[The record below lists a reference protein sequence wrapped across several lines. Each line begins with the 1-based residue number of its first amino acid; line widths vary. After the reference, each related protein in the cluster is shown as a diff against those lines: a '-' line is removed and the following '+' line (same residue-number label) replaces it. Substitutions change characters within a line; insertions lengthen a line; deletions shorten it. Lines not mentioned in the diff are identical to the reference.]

1 MTQDLFD
8 PYAPVPETPVKS
20 GNAPEFSVSDLSN
33 ALKRTVE
40 DAFSFVRVR
49 GEISGFKQASSG
61 HMYLALKDD
70 KAVLDGVC
78 WRGQA
83 AKLGLVPEDGM
94 EVIVTGR
101 LTTFPGRSKY
111 QIVIESMEVAG
122 EGALLKLLEERKKKL
137 AAEGLFDP
145 DRKKPIPF
153 LPDVIGI
160 VTSPTGAV
168 IRDIMHRL
176 RDRFPRRVLLWPVLV
191 QGQGAAEQV
200 AEAVRG
206 FNDLLPYGQIPRPDV
221 LIVARGGGSLE
232 DLWCFN
238 EEIVARAVADSD
250 IPVISAVGHETDTT
264 LIDFVSDLRAPTPTG
279 AAEKAVPVRMDLIG
293 QVEEDGLR
301 LAQAVRRL
309 GLEKKTALE
318 SLARGLGDPKRM
330 LEERAQTLDNWADR
344 LPRAAVNLTQ
354 QARARLNEAS
364 ARLVSPREQLSEKRG
379 RLENAALRLDGA
391 MKSALQMQ
399 QARLDRAAAGLRP
412 GDAKRDVVRAEKQ
425 IADLG
430 ARMQAAVG
438 NIVKREAEG
447 LARYD
452 RLLESYS
459 YRNVLKRGFAVV
471 RDGAGNLVGK
481 SGDLVTGQSYDLEMG
496 DGITRVTAGEGTATS
511 GPEGAKPSE
520 RSQPS
525 EPTEPAQRKDDSAN
539 IAVETAG
546 ATVAPKPAK
555 PKPAK
560 KKNPRPQEDD
570 RQGSLL

>member
-20 GNAPEFSVSDLSN
+20 GNTPEFSVSDLSN

-49 GEISGFKQASSG
+49 GEISGFKRASSG

-70 KAVLDGVC
+70 KAVIDGVC

-83 AKLGLVPEDGM
+83 GKLGLVPEDGM

-111 QIVIESMEVAG
+111 QIVIETMEVAG

-191 QGQGAAEQV
+191 QGQGAADQV

-232 DLWCFN
+232 DLWSFN
-238 EEIVARAVADSD
+238 EEIVARAVAESD

-279 AAEKAVPVRMDLIG
+279 AAEKAVPVRVELIG

-309 GLEKKTALE
+309 GVEKKTALE

-330 LEERAQTLDNWADR
+330 LEERNQILDNWADR
-344 LPRAAVNLTQ
+344 LPRATINLTR

-399 QARLDRAAAGLRP
+399 QSRLDRAGAGLRP
-412 GDAKRDVVRAEKQ
+412 SDAKRDIARADKQ
-425 IADLG
+425 INDL
-430 ARMQAAVG
+430 ATRMASAVK
-438 NIVKREAEG
+438 NVLNREAEG

-471 RDGAGNLVGK
+471 RDTTGNLIGK
-481 SGDLVTGQSYDLEMG
+481 SADIVAGQGYDLEMG
-496 DGITRVTAGEGTATS
+496 DGVARVTAGNEAD
-511 GPEGAKPSE
+511 AKSLE
-520 RSQPS
+520 NN
-525 EPTEPAQRKDDSAN
+525 DDSAT
-539 IAVETAG
+539 IAAQSQP
-546 ATVAPKPAK
+546 VAAPAPEKPSK

-560 KKNPRPQEDD
+560 KKNPRPKDDD

>member
-8 PYAPVPETPVKS
+8 PFAPVPGKPAKS
-20 GNAPEFSVSDLSN
+20 GNTPEFTVSDLSN

-49 GEISGFKQASSG
+49 GEISGFKRASSG

-83 AKLGLVPEDGM
+83 GKLGLVPEDGM

-111 QIVIESMEVAG
+111 QIVIETMEVAG
-122 EGALLKLLEERKKKL
+122 EGALLKLLEDRKKKL

-145 DRKKPIPF
+145 ERKKAIPF

-191 QGQGAAEQV
+191 QGNGAAEQV

-206 FNDLLPYGQIPRPDV
+206 FNELLPYGQIPRPDV

-232 DLWCFN
+232 DLWAFN
-238 EEIVARAVADSD
+238 EEIVARAVARSA

-309 GLEKKTALE
+309 GMEKKTVLE
-318 SLARGLGDPKRM
+318 GLARGLGDPRRL
-330 LEERAQTLDNWADR
+330 LEERSQMLDNWSDR
-344 LPRAAVNLTQ
+344 LPRAAGNIARN
-354 QARARLNEAS
+354 ARARLNEAS

-379 RLENAALRLDGA
+379 RLDTAALRLDGA

-399 QARLDRAAAGLRP
+399 KSRLDRAGAGLRP
-412 GDAKRDVVRAEKQ
+412 SDAQRLIDQGTKQ
-425 IADLG
+425 VIDLS
-430 ARMQAAVG
+430 ARMQTAVR
-438 NIVKREAEG
+438 NTLTREAEG

-471 RDGAGNLVGK
+471 RDGAGHLVEK
-481 SGDLVTGQSYDLEMG
+481 SADLVAGQGYDLEMG
-496 DGITRVTAGEGTATS
+496 DGVARVTAGTAKAGSPATPGSGTVGS
-511 GPEGAKPSE
+511 GA
-520 RSQPS
+520 
-525 EPTEPAQRKDDSAN
+525 SA
-539 IAVETAG
+539 ADAADAAG
-546 ATVAPKPAK
+546 AGTIETGAAMPPDAQPVPKPKA
-555 PKPAK
+555 PRK
-560 KKNPRPQEDD
+560 KARRPQDDD

>member
-8 PYAPVPETPVKS
+8 PYAPVPETPAKS
-20 GNAPEFSVSDLSN
+20 GNSPEFSVSDLSN

-49 GEISGFKQASSG
+49 GEISGFKRASSG
-61 HMYLALKDD
+61 HMYLALKDEQ
-70 KAVLDGVC
+70 AVIDGVC

-83 AKLGLVPEDGM
+83 SKLGLVPEDGM

-137 AAEGLFDP
+137 AAEGLFDA

-153 LPDVIGI
+153 LPNVIGI

-232 DLWCFN
+232 DLWSFN
-238 EEIVARAVADSD
+238 EEVVARAVAESD

-279 AAEKAVPVRMDLIG
+279 AAEKAVPVRVELIG

-309 GLEKKTALE
+309 GVEKKTALE

-330 LEERAQTLDNWADR
+330 LEERSQTLDNWADR
-344 LPRAAVNLTQ
+344 LPRAAVNVTQ

-399 QARLDRAAAGLRP
+399 QSRLDRAAAGLRP
-412 GDAKRDVVRAEKQ
+412 VDAKRDIARADKQ
-425 IADLG
+425 IMDLG
-430 ARMQAAVG
+430 TRLQGAVR
-438 NIVKREAEG
+438 NTLNREAEG

-471 RDGAGNLVGK
+471 RDGDGNLVGK
-481 SGDLVTGQSYDLEMG
+481 SSDLVTGQTYDLEMG
-496 DGITRVTAGEGTATS
+496 DGITPVTAGEGVATS
-511 GPEGAKPSE
+511 K
-520 RSQPS
+520 
-525 EPTEPAQRKDDSAN
+525 PAQGKDDSAT
-539 IAVETAG
+539 IADQNA
-546 ATVAPKPAK
+546 AISAPEKTAK

-560 KKNPRPQEDD
+560 KKNPSPKDDD

>member
-49 GEISGFKQASSG
+49 GEISGFKRASSG

-70 KAVLDGVC
+70 KAVIDGVC

-83 AKLGLVPEDGM
+83 GKLGLVPEDGM

-111 QIVIESMEVAG
+111 QIVIETMEVAG

-137 AAEGLFDP
+137 AAEGLFEP
-145 DRKKPIPF
+145 ERKKPIPF

-221 LIVARGGGSLE
+221 LIVARGGGALE
-232 DLWCFN
+232 DLWAFN
-238 EEIVARAVADSD
+238 EEVVARAVAESD

-279 AAEKAVPVRMDLIG
+279 AAEKAVPVRGELIG

-309 GLEKKTALE
+309 GVEKKTALE

-330 LEERAQTLDNWADR
+330 LEERSQTLDNWADR
-344 LPRAAVNLTQ
+344 LPRAAVNVTQ

-399 QARLDRAAAGLRP
+399 QSRLDRAAAGLRP
-412 GDAKRDVVRAEKQ
+412 SDAKRDIARADKQ
-425 IADLG
+425 IIDLG
-430 ARMQAAVG
+430 TRLQGAVR
-438 NIVKREAEG
+438 NTLTREAEG

-481 SGDLVTGQSYDLEMG
+481 SSDLVIGETYDLEMG
-496 DGITRVTAGEGTATS
+496 DGITPVTAGEGTATS
-511 GPEGAKPSE
+511 KPQKGE
-520 RSQPS
+520 
-525 EPTEPAQRKDDSAN
+525 DDSAN
-539 IAVETAG
+539 IPAQNTA
-546 ATVAPKPAK
+546 TPAPEKPAK

-560 KKNPRPQEDD
+560 KKNPSPKDDD

>member
-8 PYAPVPETPVKS
+8 PYAPVPETPAKS
-20 GNAPEFSVSDLSN
+20 GNTPEFSVSDLSN

-49 GEISGFKQASSG
+49 GEISGFKRAASG

-83 AKLGLVPEDGM
+83 GKLGLVPEDGM

-111 QIVIESMEVAG
+111 QIVIETMEVAG

-137 AAEGLFDP
+137 AAEGLFEP
-145 DRKKPIPF
+145 ERKKPIPF

-232 DLWCFN
+232 DLWAFN
-238 EEIVARAVADSD
+238 EEVVARAVADSD

-279 AAEKAVPVRMDLIG
+279 AAEKAVPVRGELIG

-309 GLEKKTALE
+309 GVEKKTALE

-330 LEERAQTLDNWADR
+330 LEERSQTLDNWADR
-344 LPRAAVNLTQ
+344 LPRAAVNVTQ

-399 QARLDRAAAGLRP
+399 QSRLDRAVAGLRP
-412 GDAKRDVVRAEKQ
+412 SDAKRDIARTDKQ
-425 IADLG
+425 IIDLG
-430 ARMQAAVG
+430 TRLQAAMG
-438 NIVKREAEG
+438 NILTREAEG

-471 RDGAGNLVGK
+471 RDRGGNLVGK
-481 SGDLVTGQSYDLEMG
+481 STDLVTGETYDLEMG
-496 DGITRVTAGEGTATS
+496 DGITPVTAGEGVATS
-511 GPEGAKPSE
+511 KPVQGRDNDAKINAGSAAAPAPEKS
-520 RSQPS
+520 
-525 EPTEPAQRKDDSAN
+525 T
-539 IAVETAG
+539 
-546 ATVAPKPAK
+546 K

-560 KKNPRPQEDD
+560 KKNPSPKDDD

>member
-49 GEISGFKQASSG
+49 GEISGFKRASSG

-70 KAVLDGVC
+70 KAVIDGVC

-83 AKLGLVPEDGM
+83 GKLGLVPEDGM

-111 QIVIESMEVAG
+111 QIVIETMEVAG

-137 AAEGLFDP
+137 AAEGLFEP
-145 DRKKPIPF
+145 ERKKPIPF
-153 LPDVIGI
+153 LPNVIGI

-221 LIVARGGGSLE
+221 LIVARGGGALE
-232 DLWCFN
+232 DLWAFN
-238 EEIVARAVADSD
+238 EEVVARAVAESD

-279 AAEKAVPVRMDLIG
+279 AAEKAVPVRGELIG

-309 GLEKKTALE
+309 GVEKKTALE

-330 LEERAQTLDNWADR
+330 LEERSQTLDNWADR
-344 LPRAAVNLTQ
+344 LPRAAVNVTQ

-399 QARLDRAAAGLRP
+399 QSRLDRAAAGLRP
-412 GDAKRDVVRAEKQ
+412 SDAKRDIARADKQ
-425 IADLG
+425 IIDLG
-430 ARMQAAVG
+430 TRLQGAVR
-438 NIVKREAEG
+438 NTLTREAEG
-447 LARYD
+447 LARYH

-481 SGDLVTGQSYDLEMG
+481 SSDLVIGETYDLEMG
-496 DGITRVTAGEGTATS
+496 DGITPVTAGEGAAIS
-511 GPEGAKPSE
+511 KP
-520 RSQPS
+520 Q
-525 EPTEPAQRKDDSAN
+525 KGGDDSAN
-539 IAVETAG
+539 IPAQNTA
-546 ATVAPKPAK
+546 TPAPEKPAK

-560 KKNPRPQEDD
+560 KKNPSPKDDD

>member
-83 AKLGLVPEDGM
+83 AKLGLAPEDGM

-238 EEIVARAVADSD
+238 EEIVARAVADSN

-391 MKSALQMQ
+391 MKSALQIQ

-525 EPTEPAQRKDDSAN
+525 EPAEPAQRKDDSAN
-539 IAVETAG
+539 IVVETAG

-560 KKNPRPQEDD
+560 KKNPRPQDDD

>member
-496 DGITRVTAGEGTATS
+496 DGITRVTAGEGAATS

-520 RSQPS
+520 RSEPS
-525 EPTEPAQRKDDSAN
+525 EPAQRKDDSAN

-546 ATVAPKPAK
+546 ATAAPKPAK

-560 KKNPRPQEDD
+560 KKNPRPQDDD

>member
-49 GEISGFKQASSG
+49 GEISGFKRASSG

-70 KAVLDGVC
+70 KAVIDGVC

-111 QIVIESMEVAG
+111 QIVIETMEVAG

-145 DRKKPIPF
+145 ERKKPIPF

-232 DLWCFN
+232 DLWAFN
-238 EEIVARAVADSD
+238 EEVVARAVAESD

-279 AAEKAVPVRMDLIG
+279 AAEKVVPVRVELIG

-309 GLEKKTALE
+309 GVEKKTSLE

-330 LEERAQTLDNWADR
+330 LEERSQTLDNWADR
-344 LPRAAVNLTQ
+344 LPRAAVNVTQ

-399 QARLDRAAAGLRP
+399 QSRLDRAAAGLRP
-412 GDAKRDVVRAEKQ
+412 SDAKRDIARADKQ
-425 IADLG
+425 IIDLG
-430 ARMQAAVG
+430 TRLQAAMR
-438 NIVKREAEG
+438 NTLTREAEG

-471 RDGAGNLVGK
+471 RDGDGNLVGK
-481 SGDLVTGQSYDLEMG
+481 SSDLVTGQTYDLEMG
-496 DGITRVTAGEGTATS
+496 DGITPVTAGEDVATS
-511 GPEGAKPSE
+511 K
-520 RSQPS
+520 
-525 EPTEPAQRKDDSAN
+525 PAQGRDDSAT
-539 IAVETAG
+539 IADQNAAISVPE
-546 ATVAPKPAK
+546 KSAK

-560 KKNPRPQEDD
+560 KKNPSPKDDD

>member
-8 PYAPVPETPVKS
+8 PYAPVPETPAKT
-20 GNAPEFSVSDLSN
+20 GNTPEFSVSDLSN

-49 GEISGFKQASSG
+49 GEISGFKRASSG
-61 HMYLALKDD
+61 HLYLALKDD
-70 KAVLDGVC
+70 KAVIDGVC

-83 AKLGLVPEDGM
+83 GKLGLVPEDGM

-111 QIVIESMEVAG
+111 QIVIETMEVAG
-122 EGALLKLLEERKKKL
+122 EGALLKLLEDRKKKL
-137 AAEGLFDP
+137 AAEGLFDA

-176 RDRFPRRVLLWPVLV
+176 RDRFPRRVLLWPVVV

-232 DLWCFN
+232 DLWSFN
-238 EEIVARAVADSD
+238 EEVVARAVADSD

-279 AAEKAVPVRMDLIG
+279 AAEKAVPVRLELIN
-293 QVEEDGLR
+293 QLEEGGLR
-301 LAQAVRRL
+301 LSQAVRRL
-309 GLEKKTALE
+309 GQEKKTALD

-330 LEERAQTLDNWADR
+330 LEERAQMLDNWADR
-344 LPRAAVNLTQ
+344 LPRATGNIVERRRAQLGEISSRLT
-354 QARARLNEAS
+354 
-364 ARLVSPREQLSEKRG
+364 SPREQISEKRA
-379 RLENAALRLDGA
+379 RLENAALRMG
-391 MKSALQMQ
+391 SALKSSVQTQ
-399 QARLDRAAAGLRP
+399 HARLDRAAAGLRP
-412 GDAKRDVVRAEKQ
+412 NTVKRDIERTHHQ
-425 IADLG
+425 INDLA
-430 ARMQAAVG
+430 ARMQAAVK
-438 NIVKREAEG
+438 NAITRETEG
-447 LARYD
+447 LARYE

-459 YRNVLKRGFAVV
+459 YRNVIKRGFAVV
-471 RDGAGNLVGK
+471 RDQDGHLVDQAANLT
-481 SGDLVTGQSYDLEMG
+481 TGQHYDLEMR
-496 DGITRVTAGEGTATS
+496 DGVTRVTAGEGSDSATGPAPAPS
-511 GPEGAKPSE
+511 GGQGVSE
-520 RSQPS
+520 KASASAPVA
-525 EPTEPAQRKDDSAN
+525 EPA
-539 IAVETAG
+539 
-546 ATVAPKPAK
+546 PKTKTPR
-555 PKPAK
+555 
-560 KKNPRPQEDD
+560 KKNPKPKDDD

>member
-1 MTQDLFD
+1 MKQDLFD

-49 GEISGFKQASSG
+49 GEISGFKRASSG

-70 KAVLDGVC
+70 KAVIDGVC

-111 QIVIESMEVAG
+111 QIVIETMEVAG

-145 DRKKPIPF
+145 ERKKPIPF

-232 DLWCFN
+232 DLWAFN
-238 EEIVARAVADSD
+238 EEVVARAVAESD

-279 AAEKAVPVRMDLIG
+279 AAEKAVPVRVELIG

-309 GLEKKTALE
+309 GVEKKTALE

-330 LEERAQTLDNWADR
+330 LEERSQTLDNWADR
-344 LPRAAVNLTQ
+344 LPRAAVNVTQ

-399 QARLDRAAAGLRP
+399 QSRLDRAAAGLRP
-412 GDAKRDVVRAEKQ
+412 SDAKRDIARADKQ
-425 IADLG
+425 IIDLG
-430 ARMQAAVG
+430 TRLQGAVR
-438 NIVKREAEG
+438 NTLNREAEG

-481 SGDLVTGQSYDLEMG
+481 SSDLVIGETYDLEMG
-496 DGITRVTAGEGTATS
+496 DGITPVTAGEGVATS
-511 GPEGAKPSE
+511 KP
-520 RSQPS
+520 Q
-525 EPTEPAQRKDDSAN
+525 KGGDGSAN
-539 IAVETAG
+539 IAAENSS
-546 ATVAPKPAK
+546 APAPEKPAT

-560 KKNPRPQEDD
+560 KKNPSPKDDD

>member
-20 GNAPEFSVSDLSN
+20 GNTPEFSVSDLSN

-49 GEISGFKQASSG
+49 GEISGFKRAASG

-70 KAVLDGVC
+70 KAVIDGVC

-83 AKLGLVPEDGM
+83 GKLGLVPEDGM

-111 QIVIESMEVAG
+111 QIVIETMEVAG

-145 DRKKPIPF
+145 ERKKPIPF

-191 QGQGAAEQV
+191 QGQGAADQV

-232 DLWCFN
+232 DLWSFN
-238 EEIVARAVADSD
+238 EEVVARAVAESD

-279 AAEKAVPVRMDLIG
+279 AAEKAVPVRIDLIG
-293 QVEEDGLR
+293 QIEEGGHR

-309 GLEKKTALE
+309 GVEKKTALE

-330 LEERAQTLDNWADR
+330 LEERSQTLDNWADR
-344 LPRAAVNLTQ
+344 LPRATINVTQ

-391 MKSALQMQ
+391 MKSALQMRQ
-399 QARLDRAAAGLRP
+399 SRLDRAGAGLRP
-412 GDAKRDVVRAEKQ
+412 SDAKRDIARADKQ
-425 IADLG
+425 INDL
-430 ARMQAAVG
+430 ATRMASAVK
-438 NIVKREAEG
+438 NVLNREAEG

-471 RDGAGNLVGK
+471 RDDAGNLIEATADIVA
-481 SGDLVTGQSYDLEMG
+481 GQGYDLEMR
-496 DGITRVTAGEGTATS
+496 DGVTRVTAGTDGTAKALEKDDDSATIVAETQQVTAPAS
-511 GPEGAKPSE
+511 AKPS
-520 RSQPS
+520 
-525 EPTEPAQRKDDSAN
+525 
-539 IAVETAG
+539 
-546 ATVAPKPAK
+546 K

-560 KKNPRPQEDD
+560 KKNPRPKDDD

>member
-1 MTQDLFD
+1 MKT
-8 PYAPVPETPVKS
+8 

-49 GEISGFKQASSG
+49 GEISGFKRAASG

-83 AKLGLVPEDGM
+83 GKLGLVPEDGM

-111 QIVIESMEVAG
+111 QIVIETMEVAG

-137 AAEGLFDP
+137 AAEGLFEP
-145 DRKKPIPF
+145 ERKKPIPF

-191 QGQGAAEQV
+191 QGQGAADQV

-232 DLWCFN
+232 DLWSFN
-238 EEIVARAVADSD
+238 EEIVARAVAESD

-279 AAEKAVPVRMDLIG
+279 AAEKAVPVRGELIG
-293 QVEEDGLR
+293 QVEEDGVR

-309 GLEKKTALE
+309 GVEKKTALE

-330 LEERAQTLDNWADR
+330 LEERSQTLDNWADR
-344 LPRAAVNLTQ
+344 LPRAAVNVTQ

-379 RLENAALRLDGA
+379 RLDNAALRLDGA

-399 QARLDRAAAGLRP
+399 QSRLDRATAGLRP
-412 GDAKRDVVRAEKQ
+412 SDAKRDVARADKQ
-425 IADLG
+425 IIDLG
-430 ARMQAAVG
+430 TRLQAAIR
-438 NIVKREAEG
+438 NTLNREAEG

-471 RDGAGNLVGK
+471 RDSAGNLIGK
-481 SGDLVTGQSYDLEMG
+481 SADIVAGEGYDLEMG
-496 DGITRVTAGEGTATS
+496 DGVTRVTAGAGVDVKPASDTGGTGDAANTETS
-511 GPEGAKPSE
+511 
-520 RSQPS
+520 S
-525 EPTEPAQRKDDSAN
+525 EPA
-539 IAVETAG
+539 TAK
-546 ATVAPKPAK
+546 AEKPARQ
-555 PKPAK
+555 KPAK
-560 KKNPRPQEDD
+560 KKNPSPKDDD

>member
-20 GNAPEFSVSDLSN
+20 GNTPEFSVSDLSN

-49 GEISGFKQASSG
+49 GEISGFKRAASG

-70 KAVLDGVC
+70 KAVIDGVC

-83 AKLGLVPEDGM
+83 GKLGLVPEDGM

-111 QIVIESMEVAG
+111 QIVIETMKVAG

-137 AAEGLFDP
+137 ATEGLFDP
-145 DRKKPIPF
+145 ERKKPIPF

-191 QGQGAAEQV
+191 QGQGAADQV

-232 DLWCFN
+232 DLWSFN
-238 EEIVARAVADSD
+238 EEVVARAVAESD

-279 AAEKAVPVRMDLIG
+279 AAEKAVPVRIDLIG
-293 QVEEDGLR
+293 QIEEGGHR

-309 GLEKKTALE
+309 GVEKKTALE

-330 LEERAQTLDNWADR
+330 LEERSQTLDNWADR
-344 LPRAAVNLTQ
+344 LPRATINVTQ

-399 QARLDRAAAGLRP
+399 QSRLDRAGAGLRP
-412 GDAKRDVVRAEKQ
+412 SDAKRDIARADKE
-425 IADLG
+425 INDL
-430 ARMQAAVG
+430 ATRMASAVK
-438 NIVKREAEG
+438 NVLNREAEG

-471 RDGAGNLVGK
+471 RDDVGNLIEDTADIVA
-481 SGDLVTGQSYDLEMG
+481 GQGYDLEMR
-496 DGITRVTAGEGTATS
+496 DGVTRVTAGTDGTAKALEKDDDSATIVAETQQVTAPAS
-511 GPEGAKPSE
+511 AKPS
-520 RSQPS
+520 
-525 EPTEPAQRKDDSAN
+525 
-539 IAVETAG
+539 
-546 ATVAPKPAK
+546 K

-560 KKNPRPQEDD
+560 KKNPRPKDDD

>member
-8 PYAPVPETPVKS
+8 PFAPVPETPAKS

-33 ALKRTVE
+33 ALKNTVE

-49 GEISGFKQASSG
+49 GEISGFKRASSG

-83 AKLGLVPEDGM
+83 GKLGLVPEDGM

-111 QIVIESMEVAG
+111 QIVIETMEVAG

-137 AAEGLFDP
+137 AGEGLFDA

-191 QGQGAAEQV
+191 QGNGAAEQV

-206 FNDLLPYGQIPRPDV
+206 FNDLLPYGHIPRPDV

-232 DLWCFN
+232 DLWAFN
-238 EEIVARAVADSD
+238 EEVVARAVAESD

-279 AAEKAVPVRMDLIG
+279 AAEKAVPVRGDLIG
-293 QVEEDGLR
+293 QVEENGLR
-301 LAQAVRRL
+301 LSQAVRRL
-309 GLEKKTALE
+309 GVEKKTALE

-330 LEERAQTLDNWADR
+330 LEERNQMLDNWADR
-344 LPRAAVNLTQ
+344 LPRSAVNVVS
-354 QARARLNEAS
+354 QARARLNETS

-379 RLENAALRLDGA
+379 RLENAAVRLDGA
-391 MKSALQMQ
+391 MKSAVQLQKS
-399 QARLDRAAAGLRP
+399 RLDRASAGLRP
-412 GDAKRDVVRAEKQ
+412 TDAKRDVDRARKQ
-425 IADLG
+425 ITDLG
-430 ARMQAAVG
+430 ARMGAAVK
-438 NIVKREAEG
+438 NALTREAEG

-471 RDGAGNLVGK
+471 RDGAGNLVEK
-481 SGDLVTGQSYDLEMG
+481 SADIVTGQGYDLELG
-496 DGITRVTAGEGTATS
+496 DGVTRVTAGDAT
-511 GPEGAKPSE
+511 
-520 RSQPS
+520 
-525 EPTEPAQRKDDSAN
+525 TEPASTPTAPTSGGARDGEDMPVD
-539 IAVETAG
+539 AVASSKPET
-546 ATVAPKPAK
+546 VSK
-555 PKPAK
+555 PKAVK
-560 KKNPRPQEDD
+560 KKDPQPKDDD

>member
-8 PYAPVPETPVKS
+8 PFAPMPEEPAKP
-20 GNAPEFSVSDLSN
+20 GNLPEFSVSDLSN

-49 GEISGFKQASSG
+49 GEISGFKRASSG

-70 KAVLDGVC
+70 QAVLDGVC

-83 AKLGLVPEDGM
+83 SKLGLAPEDGM

-111 QIVIESMEVAG
+111 QIVIETMEVAG

-137 AAEGLFDP
+137 AAEGLFDA

-176 RDRFPRRVLLWPVLV
+176 RERFPRRVLLWPVVV
-191 QGQGAAEQV
+191 QGTGAAEQV
-200 AEAVRG
+200 AQAVRG
-206 FNDLLPYGQIPRPDV
+206 FNDLLPYGNIPRPDV

-232 DLWCFN
+232 DLWAFN
-238 EEIVARAVADSD
+238 EEIIARAVAESD

-279 AAEKAVPVRMDLIG
+279 AAEKAVPVRLDLIG

-301 LAQAVRRL
+301 LTQAVRRL
-309 GLEKKTALE
+309 GVEKRTALE
-318 SLARGLGDPKRM
+318 SLARGLGDPRRM
-330 LEERAQTLDNWADR
+330 LEERSQTLDNWADR
-344 LPRAAVNLTQ
+344 LPRAAGSVLQ
-354 QARARLNEAS
+354 QARARLNEAG

-379 RLENAALRLDGA
+379 RLENAGLRLDGA
-391 MKSALQMQ
+391 IKSAIQMQ
-399 QARLDRAAAGLRP
+399 KARLDQAAAGLRP
-412 GDAKRDVVRAEKQ
+412 ANAKRDIARDRKQ
-425 IADLG
+425 IGDLAG
-430 ARMQAAVG
+430 RMQAAVK
-438 NIVKREAEG
+438 NILNREAEG

-471 RDGAGNLVGK
+471 RGADEGLIGK
-481 SGDLVTGQSYDLEMG
+481 ASDMIAGQGYILEMQ
-496 DGITRVTAGEGTATS
+496 DGRADVTAGMYSS
-511 GPEGAKPSE
+511 GAPEAAP
-520 RSQPS
+520 
-525 EPTEPAQRKDDSAN
+525 
-539 IAVETAG
+539 V
-546 ATVAPKPAK
+546 ATVAPKSASK
-555 PKPAK
+555 PKPARK
-560 KKNPRPQEDD
+560 KDPAPKDDD

>member
-8 PYAPVPETPVKS
+8 PYAPVPETPVKT

-49 GEISGFKQASSG
+49 GEISGFKRAASG

-83 AKLGLVPEDGM
+83 GKLGLVPEDGM

-111 QIVIESMEVAG
+111 QIVIETMEVAG

-137 AAEGLFDP
+137 AAEGLFEP
-145 DRKKPIPF
+145 ERKKPIPF

-191 QGQGAAEQV
+191 QGQGAADQV

-232 DLWCFN
+232 DLWSFN
-238 EEIVARAVADSD
+238 EEIVARAVAESD

-279 AAEKAVPVRMDLIG
+279 AAEKAVPVRGELIG
-293 QVEEDGLR
+293 QVEEDGVR

-309 GLEKKTALE
+309 GVEKKTALE

-330 LEERAQTLDNWADR
+330 LEERSQTLDNWADR
-344 LPRAAVNLTQ
+344 LPRAAVNVTQ

-379 RLENAALRLDGA
+379 RLDNAALRLDGA

-399 QARLDRAAAGLRP
+399 QSRLDRATAGLRP
-412 GDAKRDVVRAEKQ
+412 SDAKRDVARADKQ
-425 IADLG
+425 IIDLG
-430 ARMQAAVG
+430 TRLQAAIR
-438 NIVKREAEG
+438 NTLNREAEG

-471 RDGAGNLVGK
+471 RDSAGNLIGK
-481 SGDLVTGQSYDLEMG
+481 SADIVAGEGYDLEMG
-496 DGITRVTAGEGTATS
+496 DGVTRVTAGAGVDVKPASDTGGTGDAANTETS
-511 GPEGAKPSE
+511 
-520 RSQPS
+520 S
-525 EPTEPAQRKDDSAN
+525 EPA
-539 IAVETAG
+539 TAK
-546 ATVAPKPAK
+546 AEKPARQ
-555 PKPAK
+555 KPAK
-560 KKNPRPQEDD
+560 KKNPSPKDDD

>member
-49 GEISGFKQASSG
+49 GEISGFKRASSG

-70 KAVLDGVC
+70 KAVIDGVC

-111 QIVIESMEVAG
+111 QIVIETMEVAG

-145 DRKKPIPF
+145 ERKKPIPF

-191 QGQGAAEQV
+191 QGQGAADQV

-232 DLWCFN
+232 DLWSFN
-238 EEIVARAVADSD
+238 EEVVARAVAESD

-279 AAEKAVPVRMDLIG
+279 AAEKAVPVRVELIG

-309 GLEKKTALE
+309 GVEKKTALE

-330 LEERAQTLDNWADR
+330 LEERSQTLDNWTDR
-344 LPRAAVNLTQ
+344 LPRAAVNVTQ

-399 QARLDRAAAGLRP
+399 QSRLDRAVAGLRP
-412 GDAKRDVVRAEKQ
+412 SDAKRDIARADKQ
-425 IADLG
+425 IIDLG
-430 ARMQAAVG
+430 TRLQGAVR
-438 NIVKREAEG
+438 NTLTREAEG

-471 RDGAGNLVGK
+471 RDGGGNLIGK
-481 SGDLVTGQSYDLEMG
+481 SSDLVTGQTYDLEMG
-496 DGITRVTAGEGTATS
+496 DGITPVTAGEGVATS
-511 GPEGAKPSE
+511 T
-520 RSQPS
+520 
-525 EPTEPAQRKDDSAN
+525 PTKGRDDSAT
-539 IAVETAG
+539 IADQNA
-546 ATVAPKPAK
+546 AISAPEKSAK

-560 KKNPRPQEDD
+560 KKNPSPKDDD

>member
-20 GNAPEFSVSDLSN
+20 GNTPEFSVSDLSN

-49 GEISGFKQASSG
+49 GEISGFKRASSG

-70 KAVLDGVC
+70 KAVIDGVC

-83 AKLGLVPEDGM
+83 GKLGLVPEDGM

-111 QIVIESMEVAG
+111 QIVIETMEVAG

-145 DRKKPIPF
+145 ERKKPIPF

-232 DLWCFN
+232 DLWGFN
-238 EEIVARAVADSD
+238 EEVVARAVAESD

-279 AAEKAVPVRMDLIG
+279 AAEKAVPVRGELIG

-309 GLEKKTALE
+309 GVEKKTALE

-330 LEERAQTLDNWADR
+330 LEERSQTLDNWADR
-344 LPRAAVNLTQ
+344 LPRAAVNVTQ

-399 QARLDRAAAGLRP
+399 QSRLDRAAAGLRP
-412 GDAKRDVVRAEKQ
+412 SDAKRDIARADKQ
-425 IADLG
+425 IIDLG
-430 ARMQAAVG
+430 TRLQGAVR
-438 NIVKREAEG
+438 NTLAREAEG

-481 SGDLVTGQSYDLEMG
+481 SSDLVIGETYDLEMG
-496 DGITRVTAGEGTATS
+496 DGITPVTAGEGAATS
-511 GPEGAKPSE
+511 KP
-520 RSQPS
+520 Q
-525 EPTEPAQRKDDSAN
+525 KGGDDSAN
-539 IAVETAG
+539 IPAQNTA
-546 ATVAPKPAK
+546 TSAPEKTAK

-560 KKNPRPQEDD
+560 KKNPSPKDDD

>member
-8 PYAPVPETPVKS
+8 PFAPVPETPVKS
-20 GNAPEFSVSDLSN
+20 GNTPEFSVSDLSN

-49 GEISGFKQASSG
+49 GEISGFKRASSG

-111 QIVIESMEVAG
+111 QIVIETMEVAG

-160 VTSPTGAV
+160 ITSPTGAV

-191 QGQGAAEQV
+191 QGQGAADQV

-232 DLWCFN
+232 DLWSFN

-279 AAEKAVPVRMDLIG
+279 AAEKAVPVRIDLIG
-293 QVEEDGLR
+293 QVDENGLR

-309 GLEKKTALE
+309 GVEKKTALE

-330 LEERAQTLDNWADR
+330 LEERSQMLDNWADR
-344 LPRAAVNLTQ
+344 LPRAAVNVTG
-354 QARARLNEAS
+354 QARARLNEIS

-379 RLENAALRLDGA
+379 RLENASLRLDGA
-391 MKSALQMQ
+391 MKSAMQMGHS
-399 QARLDRAAAGLRP
+399 RLDRAAAGLRP
-412 GDAKRDVVRAEKQ
+412 SDAKRDIKRAGKQ
-425 IADLG
+425 IDDLAG
-430 ARMQAAVG
+430 RMQAAVK
-438 NIVKREAEG
+438 NITQREAEG
-447 LARYD
+447 LARYE

-471 RDGAGNLVGK
+471 RDGDGHLVGK
-481 SGDLVTGQSYDLEMG
+481 SADIVTGQAYDLELG
-496 DGITRVTAGEGTATS
+496 DGVTRVTAGEGGTTTSRATCASGDGSGGGSEKPGQSTATS
-511 GPEGAKPSE
+511 KPEKL
-520 RSQPS
+520 
-525 EPTEPAQRKDDSAN
+525 
-539 IAVETAG
+539 V
-546 ATVAPKPAK
+546 K
-555 PKPAK
+555 PKPVK
-560 KKNPRPQEDD
+560 KKKPNPQDDD

>member
-1 MTQDLFD
+1 M
-8 PYAPVPETPVKS
+8 PEEPAKP
-20 GNAPEFSVSDLSN
+20 GNLPEFSVSDLSN

-40 DAFSFVRVR
+40 NAFSFVRVR
-49 GEISGFKQASSG
+49 GEISGFKRASSG
-61 HMYLALKDD
+61 HLYLALKDD
-70 KAVLDGVC
+70 QAVLDGVC

-83 AKLGLVPEDGM
+83 SKLGLAPEDGM

-111 QIVIESMEVAG
+111 QIVIETMEVAG

-137 AAEGLFDP
+137 AAEGLFDA

-176 RDRFPRRVLLWPVLV
+176 RERFPRRVLLWPVVV
-191 QGQGAAEQV
+191 QGTGAAEQV
-200 AEAVRG
+200 AQAVRG
-206 FNDLLPYGQIPRPDV
+206 FNDLLPYGNIPRPDV

-232 DLWCFN
+232 DLWAFN
-238 EEIVARAVADSD
+238 EEIIARAVAESD

-279 AAEKAVPVRMDLIG
+279 AAEKAVPVRLDLIG

-301 LAQAVRRL
+301 LTQAIRRL
-309 GLEKKTALE
+309 GVEKRTALE
-318 SLARGLGDPKRM
+318 SLARGLGDPRRM
-330 LEERAQTLDNWADR
+330 LEERSQTLDNWSDR
-344 LPRAAVNLTQ
+344 LPRAAGSVLQ
-354 QARARLNEAS
+354 QARARLNETG

-379 RLENAALRLDGA
+379 RLENAGLRLDGA
-391 MKSALQMQ
+391 IKSAIQMQ
-399 QARLDRAAAGLRP
+399 KARLDQAAAGLRP
-412 GDAKRDVVRAEKQ
+412 ANAKRDIARDHKQ
-425 IADLG
+425 IGDLAG
-430 ARMQAAVG
+430 RMQAAVK
-438 NIVKREAEG
+438 NILNRETEG

-471 RDGAGNLVGK
+471 RGADEGLIGRA
-481 SGDLVTGQSYDLEMG
+481 SDLIAGQGYILEMQ
-496 DGITRVTAGEGTATS
+496 DGRADVTAGTYSS
-511 GPEGAKPSE
+511 GAPEAAPV
-520 RSQPS
+520 
-525 EPTEPAQRKDDSAN
+525 T
-539 IAVETAG
+539 
-546 ATVAPKPAK
+546 TVAPKSASK
-555 PKPAK
+555 PKPARK
-560 KKNPRPQEDD
+560 KDPAPKDDD

>member
-238 EEIVARAVADSD
+238 EEVVARAVADSD

-496 DGITRVTAGEGTATS
+496 DGITRVTAGEGAATS
-511 GPEGAKPSE
+511 VPEGAKPSE
-520 RSQPS
+520 LSQPA
-525 EPTEPAQRKDDSAN
+525 EPVQRKDDSAN
-539 IAVETAG
+539 IAVEAAG
-546 ATVAPKPAK
+546 ATAAPKPAK

-560 KKNPRPQEDD
+560 KKNPRPQDDD

>member
-8 PYAPVPETPVKS
+8 PYAPVSETPVKS
-20 GNAPEFSVSDLSN
+20 GNAPEFSVSGLSN

-49 GEISGFKQASSG
+49 GEISGFKRASSG

-111 QIVIESMEVAG
+111 QIVIETMEVAG

-145 DRKKPIPF
+145 ERKKPIPF

-191 QGQGAAEQV
+191 QGQGAADQV

-206 FNDLLPYGQIPRPDV
+206 FNDLLPYGHIPRPDL

-232 DLWCFN
+232 DLWSFN
-238 EEIVARAVADSD
+238 EEVVARAVAESD

-279 AAEKAVPVRMDLIG
+279 AAEKAVPVRVELIG

-309 GLEKKTALE
+309 GIEKKTALE

-330 LEERAQTLDNWADR
+330 LEERSQTLDNWADR
-344 LPRAAVNLTQ
+344 LPRAAVNVTQ

-399 QARLDRAAAGLRP
+399 QSRLDRAAAGLRP
-412 GDAKRDVVRAEKQ
+412 SDAKRDIARADKQ
-425 IADLG
+425 IMDLG
-430 ARMQAAVG
+430 ARLQGAVR
-438 NIVKREAEG
+438 NTLTREAEG

-471 RDGAGNLVGK
+471 RDGDGNLVGK
-481 SGDLVTGQSYDLEMG
+481 SSDLVVGQTYDLEMG
-496 DGITRVTAGEGTATS
+496 DGITPVTAGEGVATL
-511 GPEGAKPSE
+511 K
-520 RSQPS
+520 
-525 EPTEPAQRKDDSAN
+525 PAQGRDDSAT
-539 IAVETAG
+539 IADQNA
-546 ATVAPKPAK
+546 AISAPEKYAK

-560 KKNPRPQEDD
+560 KKNPSPKDDD

>member
-49 GEISGFKQASSG
+49 GEISGFKRASSG

-70 KAVLDGVC
+70 KAVIDGVC

-111 QIVIESMEVAG
+111 QIVIETMEVAG

-145 DRKKPIPF
+145 ERKKPIPF

-232 DLWCFN
+232 DLWSFN
-238 EEIVARAVADSD
+238 EEVVARAVAESD

-279 AAEKAVPVRMDLIG
+279 AAEKAVPVRVELIG

-309 GLEKKTALE
+309 GVEKKTALE

-330 LEERAQTLDNWADR
+330 LEERSQTLDNWADR
-344 LPRAAVNLTQ
+344 LPRAAVNVTQ

-364 ARLVSPREQLSEKRG
+364 ARLVSPREQLSEKSG

-399 QARLDRAAAGLRP
+399 QSRLDRAAAGLRP
-412 GDAKRDVVRAEKQ
+412 SDAKRDIARADKQ
-425 IADLG
+425 IIDLG
-430 ARMQAAVG
+430 TRLQGAVR
-438 NIVKREAEG
+438 NTLTREAEG

-471 RDGAGNLVGK
+471 RDGDGNLIGK
-481 SGDLVTGQSYDLEMG
+481 SSDLVTGQTYDLEMG
-496 DGITRVTAGEGTATS
+496 DGITPVTAGEGVATS
-511 GPEGAKPSE
+511 KPVPG
-520 RSQPS
+520 R
-525 EPTEPAQRKDDSAN
+525 DDSAT
-539 IAVETAG
+539 IADQNAAVS
-546 ATVAPKPAK
+546 APEKTAK

-560 KKNPRPQEDD
+560 KKNPSPKDDD

>member
-364 ARLVSPREQLSEKRG
+364 VRLVSPREQLSEKRG

-511 GPEGAKPSE
+511 GPGSAKPSE
-520 RSQPS
+520 LS
-525 EPTEPAQRKDDSAN
+525 EPTEPVQRKDDSAN

-546 ATVAPKPAK
+546 ATAAPKPAK

-560 KKNPRPQEDD
+560 KKNPRPQDDD